1 MTHLLKRQAA
11 ILECIERHL
20 NEQQYPPTIR
30 EMMAE
35 TGIPSES
42 IVAYHL
48 DKLAAWGYIERDPV
62 ARGIRLLRGADGDR
76 RELQIVRV
84 PA

>member
-1 MTHLLKRQAA
+1 MTLAKRQAA

-20 NEQQYPPTIR
+20 NELQYPPTIR
-30 EMMAE
+30 EMMAD

-76 RELQIVRV
+76 RALRIERV
-84 PA
+84 PS